1 MPITEMKEKIARATG
16 WDLNDIL
23 IDDVYGIG
31 TLQYFHHTGMQW
43 EEIDPLKMETLLNLH
58 LTIVD

>member
-1 MPITEMKEKIARATG
+1 MKDTMSITEMKEKMSKATG

-43 EEIDPLKMETLLNLH
+43 EYLDPIEMETILH
-58 LTIVD
+58 S